1 MWSNLFLIK
10 ILLTLTT
17 FIDHI
22 PASEAAAVRQNSI
35 LIESNSVQR
44 VVGETQRTEARGL
57 KRVFLSNRTVAC
69 NDGSQAGFYLR
80 RSAVFSRRWI
90 VYLEGGMYCYDY
102 KSCRD
107 RWLNARNLMTSAQW
121 TDTKEVGGILSPHP
135 DENPYWHDANHVIV
149 PYCSSDSWSGTK
161 SIPDTRDGWRFM
173 GSLIVKQVIAD
184 LIPLGLGNTQGAEL
198 LLAGSSAG
206 GVGVM
211 LNLDKIRHFLVQ
223 ERGLRVTVRG
233 ISDSGWFLDREPY
246 VPGAIASTDVVKQGW
261 NLWNGAVPEA
271 CRKKHSREPWR
282 CYFGHRLYPTLK
294 APLFV
299 FQWLFDEEQMKA
311 DGVWAPKSPQQW
323 DYIHGMGNA
332 LRDSLENVTA
342 VFAPSCIGHSV
353 LNNRDWLHI
362 RVNNISLSD
371 ALKCWEQSTQKI
383 RRKPRTKEERER
395 RRLRRQKQE
404 ERRLKRLQKKLREN
418 EERKAKGQGKKAKKN
433 KKNQDR
439 KNPNRPTKIPK
450 RHSQHNLNALLLPKS
465 PTEGDDF
472 TGYVQDEANA
482 TQSKRQRKRRKNQ
495 KRRHQQNNHQ
505 EAQKSSP
512 DTEKCTALRLL
523 ERCSWPQCNHSCP
536 TFTNPVTG
544 KKMTDLEL
552 LSSFGME
559 VEAAASALGVDMQ
572 TLKNMD
578 LITVLT

>member
-1 MWSNLFLIK
+1 MQMS
-10 ILLTLTT
+10 ILLALTLV
-17 FIDHI
+17 HI
-22 PASEAAAVRQNSI
+22 PANEAAAVRQNSI

-44 VVGETQRTEARGL
+44 VVGETRRLAESRSRAVSGL

-80 RSAVFSRRWI
+80 RSSVFSRRWI
-90 VYLEGGMYCYDY
+90 VYLEGGMHCYDQ

-107 RWLNARNLMTSAQW
+107 RWLNVRHLMTSTQW
-121 TDTKEVGGILSPHP
+121 SETKDVGGILSPHP
-135 DENPYWHDANHVIV
+135 EENPYWHDANHVLV

-161 SIPDTRDGWRFM
+161 TTPDTRDGWRFM
-173 GSLIVKQVIAD
+173 GSLIVRQIISD
-184 LIPLGLGNTQGAEL
+184 LIPLGLGNTQGSEL

-223 ERGLRVTVRG
+223 ERGLKVTVRG

-261 NLWNGAVPEA
+261 NLWNGAIPEA
-271 CRKKHSREPWR
+271 CRKKHPSEPWR

-311 DGVWAPKSPQQW
+311 DSVWAPKSPQQW

-332 LRDSLENVTA
+332 LRDSLDNVTA

-353 LNNRDWLHI
+353 LNSRDWLHI

-371 ALKCWEQSTQKI
+371 ALRCWEQSTERT
-383 RRKPRTKEERER
+383 RRKPRTKEERDR
-395 RRLRRQKQE
+395 RRQKQE
-404 ERRLKRLQKKLREN
+404 ERRLKRLQKRLKQNAAQEKK
-418 EERKAKGQGKKAKKN
+418 EQGKNVKKHRKNQEHKKN
-433 KKNQDR
+433 H
-439 KNPNRPTKIPK
+439 NRSTRMPK
-450 RHSQHNLNALLLPKS
+450 RNLNTLLMAKPAG
-465 PTEGDDF
+465 GDD
-472 TGYVQDEANA
+472 TATYVQDEANA
-482 TQSKRQRKRRKNQ
+482 TQSNRQRKKRKNQ
-495 KRRHQQNNHQ
+495 KRRHNQRR
-505 EAQKSSP
+505 AP
-512 DTEKCTALRLL
+512 DTQKCSTLRLL

>member
-1 MWSNLFLIK
+1 MWSNLFIIK
-10 ILLTLTT
+10 ILLTLTLIIH
-17 FIDHI
+17 FR
-22 PASEAAAVRQNSI
+22 AVEAAAVRQNSI

-44 VVGETQRTEARGL
+44 LVGETRRVAEARGRTVSSGL

-80 RSAVFSRRWI
+80 RSSVFSRRWI
-90 VYLEGGMYCYDY
+90 VYLEGGMHCYDQ

-107 RWLNARNLMTSAQW
+107 RWLNVRHLMTSAQW
-121 TDTKEVGGILSPHP
+121 PETKDVGGILSPHP
-135 DENPYWHDANHVIV
+135 EENPYWHDANHVLV

-173 GSLIVKQVIAD
+173 GSLIVRQIISD

-206 GVGVM
+206 AVGVM

-223 ERGLRVTVRG
+223 ERGLKVTVRG

-246 VPGAIASTDVVKQGW
+246 VPGAIASTDIVKQGW

-271 CRKKHSREPWR
+271 CRKKHPSEPWR
-282 CYFGHRLYPTLK
+282 CYFGHRLYPTLR

-311 DGVWAPKSPQQW
+311 DSVWAPKSPQQW

-332 LRDSLENVTA
+332 LRESLENVTA

-353 LNNRDWLHI
+353 LNSKDWLHI

-371 ALKCWEQSTQKI
+371 ALRCWEQSTEKM
-383 RRKPRTKEERER
+383 RRRPRTKEERER

-404 ERRLKRLQKKLREN
+404 ERRLKRIQKKLKQKGKNAKKHRKN
-418 EERKAKGQGKKAKKN
+418 QERKKN
-433 KKNQDR
+433 R
-439 KNPNRPTKIPK
+439 STKMPK
-450 RHSQHNLNALLLPKS
+450 RNLNALPKQ
-465 PTEGDDF
+465 EDGDFF
-472 TGYVQDEANA
+472 TTYVQDEANA
-482 TQSKRQRKRRKNQ
+482 TQSNRHRKKRKNGGHKRQNQ
-495 KRRHQQNNHQ
+495 Q
-505 EAQKSSP
+505 EQSDRSP
-512 DTEKCTALRLL
+512 ESEKCSSLRLL
-523 ERCSWPQCNHSCP
+523 ERCSWPQCNHFCP

-578 LITVLT
+578 LIAVLA